1 MKPWLRL
8 HRYLGAFCAPMLIF
22 FAVSGSWQMMN
33 YHKTRKDGSY
43 TAPRALSAASDLH
56 MAEDLEG
63 PAKWAF
69 RGMLWL
75 VAASLV
81 ASSSIGLMMAFRL
94 SARKSRVWACVA
106 AGAVLPVLLYLLA
119 HE

>member
-1 MKPWLRL
+1 MKSWLRI

-22 FAVSGSWQMMN
+22 FAISGSWQMLN
-33 YHKTRKDGSY
+33 YHKSKKDGSY
-43 TAPRALSAASDLH
+43 TAPKALAFASDLH

-69 RGMLWL
+69 RGILWL

-81 ASSSIGLMMAFRL
+81 GTSAIGLMMAFRL
-94 SARKSRVWACVA
+94 EPAKGRVMILVA
-106 AGAVLPVLLYLLA
+106 AGIALPLLLFLLA
-119 HE
+119 RE

>member
-1 MKPWLRL
+1 MKKWLRI

-22 FAVSGSWQMMN
+22 FAISGSWQMLN
-33 YHKTRKDGSY
+33 YHKSKKDGSY
-43 TAPRALSAASDLH
+43 TAPQALAFASDLH

-69 RGMLWL
+69 RGILWL

-81 ASSSIGLMMAFRL
+81 GTSAIGLMMAFRL
-94 SARKSRVWACVA
+94 EPAKGRVMILVA
-106 AGAVLPVLLYLLA
+106 AGIALPLLLFLLA
-119 HE
+119 RE